1 MEQVEEVKE
10 IANVT
15 CPNCKKI
22 ITIKK
27 RVTFNQPEPRR
38 KVEEEYFA
46 EKSVQTTLE
55 SEEG

>member
-15 CPNCKKI
+15 CPNCKKV

-27 RVTFNQPEPRR
+27 REVFSQPERRR

-55 SEEG
+55 TEEE